1 MAGRK
6 NKGFRDLLVWQKGME
21 ALELVHAVSSE
32 FPKHELFGLTSQI
45 RRAAYSVVLNIS
57 EGYKRRRYP
66 RDFLR
71 QLITAHGSEGEV
83 ETAIEIAVRLKYV
96 NAASGRK
103 VWKAYDEVGRM
114 LEGLI
119 KSVERDIAAADQMAK
134 KRARGGNRE

>member
-6 NKGFRDLLVWQKGME
+6 NKGFRDLLVWQKGMD
-21 ALELVHAVSSE
+21 ALELVHAVSAE
-32 FPKHELFGLTSQI
+32 FPKHEMFGLTSQI

-83 ETAIEIAVRLKYV
+83 ETAIEIAVRLNYI
-96 NAASGRK
+96 NAANGRK

-119 KSVERDIAAADQMAK
+119 KSVERDIATAGDIQK
-134 KRARGGNRE
+134 ARKGSYRE